1 MRHIAYLFAY
11 LCAALLLPISIANA
25 ESGKPSNIKLSAS
38 NGVENED
45 LMNVLRFQG
54 INYTKVKFTGTDLW
68 GKNFKIFLR
77 DYTQN
82 KRVKSYEIFD
92 STEDEFFKLKEKE
105 FGFDVLVQRTN
116 SNKAKFD
123 FRFLGFGVV
132 KEIALGADQKDFMLK
147 SQRADDNETSIAVN
161 QAQTIL
167 SFMMPYQ
174 SKNGVIKYVD
184 VNQAGITPEELGK
197 KFKIPRYFLI
207 DIRFD

>member
-1 MRHIAYLFAY
+1 MRKIALLFTT
-11 LCAALLLPISIANA
+11 LLLPISIASA
-25 ESGKPSNIKLSAS
+25 QSNIKLSAS

-54 INYTKVKFTGTDLW
+54 INYTKVKFSGTDLW

-77 DYTQN
+77 DFNQN
-82 KRVKSYEIFD
+82 KLVKTYEIFD
-92 STEDEFFKLKEKE
+92 STEDEFFKIKEQE
-105 FGFDVLVQRTN
+105 FAFNVLVQRTAN
-116 SNKAKFD
+116 NKAKFD
-123 FRFLGFGVV
+123 FRFLGFGAV
-132 KEIALGADQKDFMLK
+132 KEIALNTDQKDFLLK
-147 SQRADDNETSIAVN
+147 SLQTENNETAIVLHKT
-161 QAQTIL
+161 QTIL

-184 VNQAGITPEELGK
+184 VNQAGISPEELGK

>member
-1 MRHIAYLFAY
+1 MRKIALLVAT
-11 LCAALLLPISIANA
+11 LLLPISFASA
-25 ESGKPSNIKLSAS
+25 QSNIKLSAA

-54 INYTKVKFTGTDLW
+54 INYTKVKFSGTDLW

-77 DYTQN
+77 DFHQN
-82 KRVKSYEIFD
+82 KLVKTYEIFD
-92 STEDEFFKLKEKE
+92 STEDEFFKIKEQE
-105 FGFDVLVQRTN
+105 FGFNVLVQRTS

-132 KEIALGADQKDFMLK
+132 KEIVLDSDQKDFMLK
-147 SQRADDNETSIAVN
+147 SLQTENSETNISLN
-161 QAQTIL
+161 KNQTIL

-174 SKNGVIKYVD
+174 SKNGILKYVD
-184 VNQAGITPEELGK
+184 VNQAGSTPEELGK

>member
-1 MRHIAYLFAY
+1 MRKLTLLLAS
-11 LCAALLLPISIANA
+11 LLLPLSLAHA
-25 ESGKPSNIKLSAS
+25 QSNIKLSAS

-54 INYTKVKFTGTDLW
+54 INYTKVKFSGTDLW

-77 DYTQN
+77 DFNQD
-82 KRVKSYEIFD
+82 KLVKTYEIFD
-92 STEDEFFKLKEKE
+92 STEDEFFKIKEQE
-105 FGFDVLVQRTN
+105 FSFNVLVQRTG

-123 FRFLGFGVV
+123 FRFLGFGAV
-132 KEIALGADQKDFMLK
+132 KEIALNNNHKDFMLK
-147 SQRADDNETSIAVN
+147 SLQTDNSETAIVLN
-161 QAQTIL
+161 KTQTIL

-184 VNQAGITPEELGK
+184 VNQAGMSPEELGK